1 MDEIRDEVYDDL
13 IDEMNDDPDFID
25 ELPAEVAEAEM
36 INEIMDMVD
45 EITPEPTRFEI
56 AQEHAATKAAF
67 YYLEQQECENC
78 DYSELYW
85 LKMSEMLHVMIE
97 DGQNYTWQDGSVR
110 LDPADILQER
120 FDTVE
125 FPEAATTFG
134 LDVLSVPA
142 VILVCKGESMVWA
155 QNDLLTLFDFEDVY

>member
-1 MDEIRDEVYDDL
+1 MCVSTCGCDGASQELSYADKVIAIEAADSIAGDIVKDIVEEQGGDDLDPEKEQEIMDEIRDEVYDDL

-67 YYLEQQECENC
+67 YYLEQ
-78 DYSELYW
+78 
-85 LKMSEMLHVMIE
+85 
-97 DGQNYTWQDGSVR
+97 
-110 LDPADILQER
+110 
-120 FDTVE
+120 
-125 FPEAATTFG
+125 
-134 LDVLSVPA
+134 
-142 VILVCKGESMVWA
+142 
-155 QNDLLTLFDFEDVY
+155 